1 MELKNPHL
9 TGLISV
15 TKVKTTPDLK
25 YARVYVTMINE
36 KSKKENLSIL
46 KKSSGYIRS
55 AIAKKIN
62 LRNTPELIF
71 EFDDSLVGVINYV
84 VVRHW
89 MGRGKRLIE
98 GEAKNQELIDK
109 YGEKKRVVYDP
120 KAKTEEQAKEIA
132 EKKLKEW
139 SRMVVTAEQ
148 VRLPCAPYMDAVG
161 LMGSIIL
168 SVFGINIINRRVGL
182 ASVI

>member
-1 MELKNPHL
+1 MPRNEERLNRINEELKKEISHIIDFELKNSNV

-71 EFDDSLVGVINYV
+71 EFDDSLEYGS
-84 VVRHW
+84 R
-89 MGRGKRLIE
+89 
-98 GEAKNQELIDK
+98 IDEILK
-109 YGEKKRVVYDP
+109 DITKDMKK
-120 KAKTEEQAKEIA
+120 
-132 EKKLKEW
+132 
-139 SRMVVTAEQ
+139 
-148 VRLPCAPYMDAVG
+148 
-161 LMGSIIL
+161 
-168 SVFGINIINRRVGL
+168 
-182 ASVI
+182 